1 MPIPVKEAHEIY
13 WKEETKS
20 LLDDGVEGY
29 NQAIYDRK
37 LEDEDWM
44 IEIITASI
52 DNSICLK
59 IEEIKKGPTEIP
71 RPPLFNTYDLHSFYV
86 DKIVPL
92 YKGTGFTLYVTLV
105 NGLRLYV
112 KLDEHKFSWEEKLK

>member
-1 MPIPVKEAHEIY
+1 
-13 WKEETKS
+13 
-20 LLDDGVEGY
+20 
-29 NQAIYDRK
+29 
-37 LEDEDWM
+37 M
-44 IEIITASI
+44 IDIITLSI
-52 DNSICLK
+52 DNSIYERIK
-59 IEEIKKGPTEIP
+59 EIKKGPTEIP

-112 KLDEHKFSWEEKLK
+112 KLDEHKFSWEEKHNNSLTLD